1 MSMLLLPPHVMENGL
16 ARMSPA
22 LVEELEDCRR
32 HIFRRWCECEEE
44 RRRIQQELDAR
55 KVGNALHHLNITINI
70 RCVGDHSDDSV

>member
-32 HIFRRWCECEEE
+32 HIFKGWCECEMK
-44 RRRIQQELDAR
+44 RRRIQGELDAR
-55 KVGNALHHLNITINI
+55 QARNALHHLNITINI
-70 RCVGDHSDDSV
+70 RCVGDHSEDFI